1 MFSAFSIIFFQITNF
16 KMYSK
21 PYSTTRSMRAS
32 KKSQEDP
39 TVLNNLFDTVIDAF
53 EGTDSEVNEDEQEL
67 RPPFTYKELIRIALI
82 QPKGVAD
89 MSEEEIISKLD
100 DLFPYYQNMK
110 EFDNLR
116 KFYLDKINSVLEQS
130 FKKVSKNK
138 TLHCCGQH

>member
-16 KMYSK
+16 KMY
-21 PYSTTRSMRAS
+21 RSMRAS

-89 MSEEEIISKLD
+89 MSEEEIISKID

-116 KFYLDKINSVLEQS
+116 TFFLDKISSVLEES
-130 FKKVSKNK
+130 FEKV
-138 TLHCCGQH
+138 T